1 MSEGTAALPAEALHD
16 VWTVGETMVRLTP
29 RGFTRLED
37 AGELEVRTGGSESN
51 VAVALARLG
60 LRVAWAS
67 KLPRNSLGML
77 IARRLR
83 GHGVDLDHVVW
94 TDQARAGIYFI
105 EPGSAPRPARILY
118 DRARSAASTLSPEE
132 LDWSVLARVRH
143 VHLTG
148 ITPALSESCLAT
160 VERAVAEARR
170 HGCTISFDI
179 NYRARLWGHAA
190 ARVALAPL
198 VSQVDLL
205 ICTEADAR
213 LVFQL
218 SGEYVDLVR
227 GMAAMTHAR
236 AVALTC
242 GANGA
247 LLCEGKRVS
256 QSSAFEV
263 VEVDRVGAGDAFD
276 AGLIW
281 GFLQGDLQLGLN
293 YGTAMA
299 ALKHSIPGDE
309 FAASREEV
317 EMLLESASQEIQR

>member
-1 MSEGTAALPAEALHD
+1 
-16 VWTVGETMVRLTP
+16 
-29 RGFTRLED
+29 
-37 AGELEVRTGGSESN
+37 
-51 VAVALARLG
+51 
-60 LRVAWAS
+60 
-67 KLPRNSLGML
+67 
-77 IARRLR
+77 
-83 GHGVDLDHVVW
+83 
-94 TDQARAGIYFI
+94 
-105 EPGSAPRPARILY
+105 
-118 DRARSAASTLSPEE
+118 
-132 LDWSVLARVRH
+132 
-143 VHLTG
+143 
-148 ITPALSESCLAT
+148 ALSESCLAT

-247 LLCEGKRVS
+247 LL
-256 QSSAFEV
+256 
-263 VEVDRVGAGDAFD
+263 
-276 AGLIW
+276 
-281 GFLQGDLQLGLN
+281 
-293 YGTAMA
+293 
-299 ALKHSIPGDE
+299 
-309 FAASREEV
+309 
-317 EMLLESASQEIQR
+317 